1 MFRARIRA
9 FCAGVGPGGGPVVDF
24 CDRPDNNIAFSCVTT
39 ITTWTAAVQTTPLCL
54 GEMNAWTMTRRVQIW
69 PQLSFLPLLL
79 PFFFF
84 QSTNETVMLEEK
96 LKFEVPSLIILF
108 ETSIRM
114 INYAGNILKLSFC
127 PISFDFHPLSPRHR
141 SCLNRS
147 DVHPGV
153 TLVAMSKIL
162 SSLAESGPLEE
173 GGGGGGAGFGGVSES
188 PRTMFTRQYSI
199 NAMNT
204 NTVQTD
210 MKASTAFRYET
221 GGRDAWLLACCVERV
236 SKEVTPS
243 VTLAGAASGFIQKE
257 THCTQIRRGNY

>member
-1 MFRARIRA
+1 
-9 FCAGVGPGGGPVVDF
+9 
-24 CDRPDNNIAFSCVTT
+24 
-39 ITTWTAAVQTTPLCL
+39 
-54 GEMNAWTMTRRVQIW
+54 MNAWTMTRRVQIW

-108 ETSIRM
+108 ETSIRI

-221 GGRDAWLLACCVERV
+221 GGRDA
-236 SKEVTPS
+236 
-243 VTLAGAASGFIQKE
+243 
-257 THCTQIRRGNY
+257 